1 MTIIDKDKI
10 KVTVESWS
18 DEESGFYLSETLY
31 VDEDFGYYDRI
42 ASICWTDYHLIIR
55 FRKQEFPK
63 VLKRL
68 ATKGN
73 KGLERF
79 VGALDGSELIIMEH
93 LC

>member
-1 MTIIDKDKI
+1 MTIIDNDKI

-18 DEESGFYLSETLY
+18 DEETGFYLSETLF

-55 FRKQEFPK
+55 FRKQEFTK

-73 KGLERF
+73 DGLFSFIET
-79 VGALDGSELIIMEH
+79 LDGNELIVMEH